1 VTKTL
6 KVIDPMLVGIPQ
18 RMCFR

>member
-1 VTKTL
+1 VTKTS

>member
-1 VTKTL
+1 VTKTS
-6 KVIDPMLVGIPQ
+6 KVIDPTLVGIPQ